1 MRTKLFSM
9 KKLMRAMALG
19 LATML
24 VVGSVNVMEVSAE
37 GVSGLEY
44 PKWNETTGTY
54 QYNSG
59 DIFGAA
65 THVHFFGK
73 NVTTTGVHTHGNI
86 MAENAWIGEIGMR
99 DGKISY
105 PQEYKETSYIGT
117 AIKEMNSTING
128 DLILGASDSIGYVSD
143 GGVDKAKVN
152 ETLTAIDPTGDVH
165 VETSTTKSVDIEGTL
180 NQLKALS
187 TSWSTLPKSSIA
199 SYDLKSDM
207 NNRVINTNQTQDP
220 NNNIVINIDYA
231 DWVYYSQ
238 YIQIKGL
245 DSNPANSGIVIIN
258 VDMKGVQNADMT
270 RGDMKVYDAQGNIYN
285 NTEHGT
291 AAFGSCRLVY
301 NIIDTTATNNIYTG
315 NLTFSN
321 TVFGNILAP
330 GASVT
335 VGAINGNVM
344 AETIVHTSQES
355 HRLDIY
361 PVFTAT
367 SGSTK
372 VEYEEIR
379 LLLQVVGKA
388 ETTNDVPSGTTYQL
402 CTDVNGTT
410 PVSSNFTGIE
420 AVWNVTE
427 NKYEM
432 IIDSETVNQAVSQ
445 GKIIPGNDYWLIKQ
459 DITTGWYN
467 NNVIFK
473 VNVGTDGTVKY
484 AEAKADGTLTTTMDH
499 SVLTDVLIRGAAP
512 ADIQD
517 IILNLDLIGDTE
529 ADYADSAVSGT
540 TYQLYSDKECT
551 QLVGT
556 PVAATWNDAQN
567 TFQIVIDGSGLQTNT
582 SYYIKKVDVTNGYNT
597 NTNIYEAHVEKSGNI
612 IYRETATGTFSGSYD
627 ANSKT
632 DVLVKKNA
640 PAKLEV
646 IFSAPTE
653 TTDAEKEGVK
663 YQIYTDSAATL
674 TAGVSAKE
682 VEKVGDSWIVTFD
695 TADTNSLNKDTVYY
709 IALSAN
715 GSDYKDEV
723 PTKYQVKFDGTT
735 GEASYRA
742 SNSDAW
748 STTVLTDKLIQND
761 ELKLNVT
768 LQGGTNTDANSGVKY
783 DIYDSSDNKITTTP
797 VEAVKNNTT
806 GKYEVTF
813 DSDFT
818 TEKLNRDEEYYIKIS
833 SQPNDYTDTSVDKY
847 WVKLDSATGDAS
859 YSEDTGANK
868 NWVPDPLEDEL
879 VKTTTSSEPSSQ
891 PTNPPASGENNGG
904 SNTGGQGSSSSAND
918 GGTSGNGGSANNGG
932 ATNNGGNNT
941 AGGNTNKGTTDGAN
955 ANNSATDG
963 ANANNSA
970 TDGANANNSALT
982 GSNAMN
988 SAKTGEVPTIYIF
1001 AGFAALIA
1009 IAAGVY
1015 VFIKRK
1021 RA

>member
-1 MRTKLFSM
+1 MRTKKLFSM
-9 KKLMRAMALG
+9 KKVMRTMALG

-24 VVGSVNVMEVSAE
+24 VVGSVNVMEVEAE
-37 GVSGLEY
+37 GVSGLQY
-44 PKWNETTGTY
+44 PKWNETSGTY

-99 DGKISY
+99 SGKISY

-117 AIKEMNSTING
+117 AINEMNSTING
-128 DLILGASDSIGYVSD
+128 DLILGSADSIGYKND

-152 ETLTAIDPTGDVH
+152 GTLTTIDPTGDVR
-165 VETSTTKSVDIEGTL
+165 VETSPTKAVDIEGTL

-187 TSWSTLPKSSIA
+187 TSWSTLPQSSVA
-199 SYDLKSDM
+199 NYDLKSDM
-207 NNRVINTNQTQDP
+207 NNRVINTNQSQDP
-220 NNNIVINIDYA
+220 NNDIVINIDYA
-231 DWVYYSQ
+231 DWVYYDP

-367 SGSTK
+367 SGGTK
-372 VEYEEIR
+372 IEYEEIR
-379 LLLQVVGKA
+379 LLLQVVGKVG
-388 ETTNDVPSGTTYQL
+388 TTNGDLSDTTYKL
-402 CTDVNGTT
+402 CTDVSGTSVGPGFNG
-410 PVSSNFTGIE
+410 ID

-427 NKYEM
+427 NRYEM
-432 IIDSETVNQAVSQ
+432 IIDSEKVNQAVAQ
-445 GKIIPGNDYWLIKQ
+445 GKIIPGNDYWLIK
-459 DITTGWYN
+459 DAITPSWHDNG
-467 NNVIFK
+467 VIFK

-499 SVLTDVLIRGAAP
+499 SVLTDVLIHDTAP
-512 ADIQD
+512 TDIED
-517 IILNLDLIGDTE
+517 IILNLDLTGDTE
-529 ADYADSAVSGT
+529 ADYAGGEISGT
-540 TYQLYSDKECT
+540 TYQLYSDVACT
-551 QLVGT
+551 QPVGT
-556 PVAATWNDAQN
+556 SVAATWNDGQN
-567 TFQIVIDGSGLQTNT
+567 TFQVVIEGSGLQTNT
-582 SYYIKKVDVTNGYNT
+582 SYYVKKVGVTNGYNT

-612 IYRETATGTFSGSYD
+612 IYRETSTGTFSGSYD

-632 DVLVKKNA
+632 DVLIKKNG

-663 YQIYTDSAATL
+663 YQIYTDSAASTPA
-674 TAGVSAKE
+674 TGVTAKE
-682 VEKVGDSWIVTFD
+682 AEKVGNSWVVTFD
-695 TADTNSLNKDTVYY
+695 TTDTNSLKKDTVYY
-709 IALSAN
+709 IALSTN

-723 PTKYQVKFDGTT
+723 PTKYQVTFDGTT

-742 SNSDAW
+742 SDNESW
-748 STTVLTDKLIQND
+748 STTVPTDKLIKND

-868 NWVPDPLEDEL
+868 NWVPGPLEDEL
-879 VKTTTSSEPSSQ
+879 VKATTPPSSEPGSEPSSQ
-891 PTNPPASGENNGG
+891 PTNPPAGDN
-904 SNTGGQGSSSSAND
+904 
-918 GGTSGNGGSANNGG
+918 GNGGNAGSGGAPGIADPGTNNGG
-932 ATNNGGNNT
+932 ASNNAGN
-941 AGGNTNKGTTDGAN
+941 NTNKGTADGAN

-970 TDGANANNSALT
+970 VT
-982 GSNAMN
+982 GSNSMN
-988 SAKTGEVPTIYIF
+988 SAKTGEVQTVYIF

>member
-1 MRTKLFSM
+1 MRAKLFGM
-9 KKLMRAMALG
+9 KKRMRAMAIG

-44 PKWNETTGTY
+44 PQWNESTGTY

-105 PQEYKETSYIGT
+105 PLEYKETSYIGT
-117 AIKEMNSTING
+117 TINEMNSTVNG
-128 DLILGASDSIGYVSD
+128 DLILGAADTIGYVKD
-143 GGVDKAKVN
+143 GSADKAKVN
-152 ETLTAIDPTGDVH
+152 GILTEVNPTGEVR
-165 VETSTTKSVDIEGTL
+165 VETSATKAVNIEGTL
-180 NQLKALS
+180 NQLKELS
-187 TSWSTLPKSSIA
+187 TSWSTLPQSSMVEVDI
-199 SYDLKSDM
+199 KSDM

-220 NNNIVINIDYA
+220 NGNIVINIDYA
-231 DWVYYSQ
+231 DWVYYDP

-258 VDMKGVQNADMT
+258 VDMKGVQDADMT
-270 RGDMKVYDAQGNIYN
+270 RGDMKVYDAEGNIYN

-372 VEYEEIR
+372 IEYEEIR

-388 ETTNDVPSGTTYQL
+388 ETTNGVPSGTTYDL
-402 CTDVNGTT
+402 CTDVSGTS
-410 PVSSNFTGIE
+410 VGSGFNGIE

-432 IIDSETVNQAVSQ
+432 IIDSETVNQAVQ
-445 GKIIPGNDYWLIKQ
+445 NGKIIPGNDYWLIKK
-459 DITTGWYN
+459 DITSSWYDN
-467 NNVIFK
+467 GVIFK

-499 SVLTDVLIRGAAP
+499 SILTDVLIRDAAP
-512 ADIQD
+512 ADVED

-529 ADYADSAVSGT
+529 TGYADSAISGT
-540 TYQLYSDKECT
+540 TYQVYSDVACT
-551 QLVGT
+551 Q
-556 PVAATWNDAQN
+556 PVSSLTETAATWNDVQN
-567 TFQIVIDGSGLQTNT
+567 TFQVVIDGSGLQTNT
-582 SYYIKKVDVTNGYNT
+582 SYYIKKVDVTDGYNT

-612 IYRETATGTFSGSYD
+612 IYRETSTGTFSGSYD
-627 ANSKT
+627 ANPKT
-632 DVLVKKNA
+632 DVLVKKNG

-646 IFSAPTE
+646 TFSSPTE
-653 TTDAEKEGVK
+653 TTDADKEGVK
-663 YQIYTDSAATL
+663 YQIYTDSAAT
-674 TAGVSAKE
+674 TPVAGVTAKE
-682 VEKVGDSWIVTFD
+682 AEKVGSSWVVTFD
-695 TADTNSLNKDTVYY
+695 TTDTNSLKKDTVYY
-709 IALSAN
+709 IALSTN

-742 SNSDAW
+742 SNSEAW
-748 STTVLTDKLIQND
+748 SNTIPTDNLIRND
-761 ELKLNVT
+761 ELKLIVT
-768 LQGGTNTDANSGVKY
+768 LQGGTNTDTNSGVKY
-783 DIYDSSDNKITTTP
+783 DIYDSNDNKINTTP

-818 TEKLNRDEEYYIKIS
+818 TDNMNRNEEYYIKIS

-847 WVKLDSATGDAS
+847 WVKLDTVTGDAS
-859 YSEDTGANK
+859 YSGDTGANK
-868 NWVPDPLEDEL
+868 SWVAGPLEDEL
-879 VKTTTSSEPSSQ
+879 VKATTPPSSEPSSE
-891 PTNPPASGENNGG
+891 PTSQNPPSSESTTPPAGNGGNTTGGSGNGTPDNNGGAANNGG
-904 SNTGGQGSSSSAND
+904 SSNS
-918 GGTSGNGGSANNGG
+918 G
-932 ATNNGGNNT
+932 ATNNT
-941 AGGNTNKGTTDGAN
+941 AGDNTNKGTADGAN

-963 ANANNSA
+963 ANAS
-970 TDGANANNSALT
+970 NSALT
-982 GSNAMN
+982 GSNALN
-988 SAKTGEVPTIYIF
+988 SAKTGEVQTIYIF
-1001 AGFAALIA
+1001 AGFAVLIA